1 MTPEILFED
10 DSIVAVNKPSGVFVH
25 AAPGHEKGSLA
36 DFLAATRPV
45 MQTVGSASRPGVVHR
60 LDAETSGVLI
70 FAKTQAAY
78 LDLRRQFESH
88 KGLIKKYLAVVHGRP
103 HEMKGTIETTIGKK
117 PWDAHRMACNVPDG
131 VRALTHWE
139 VVQRRGHLALVEFT
153 IETGRMHQIRLH
165 AVELGCPIVGDKL
178 YGDRNRDLTVR
189 PQPKRLMLHA
199 VELIFRHPLTHR
211 PMTLAAMPPAELLNL
226 QSR

>member
-36 DFLAATRPV
+36 DALAATRPE
-45 MQTVGSASRPGVVHR
+45 MRAVGSTSRPGVVHR

-70 FAKTQAAY
+70 FAKTQEAY

-88 KGLIKKYLAVVHGRP
+88 KGLVKKYLAVVHGRP
-103 HEMKGTIETTIGKK
+103 QEPKGTIETTIGKK

-131 VRALTHWE
+131 ARAVTHWE
-139 VVQRRGHLALVEFT
+139 VVQRVGRLALVEFT

-165 AVELGCPIVGDKL
+165 AVELGCPIVGDRL
-178 YGDRNRDLTVR
+178 YGDRQRDLAVR
-189 PQPKRLMLHA
+189 PQPRRLMLHA
-199 VELIFRHPLTHR
+199 VELTFRHPRTHR
-211 PMTLAAMPPAELLNL
+211 PMTLAAMPPPELLNL
-226 QSR
+226 QAR